1 MAQIGANFPPKSAHG
16 TKFPR
21 DGSADPWDGNRNPRD
36 KSTQASRRAAFP
48 TLKRR
53 RRWPSALTVC
63 HIAHKAS
70 PAEQCPPRKTRFI
83 APVATRRPTTG
94 GKCRGGPAPR
104 ARGIR
109 HSLRPPPPTTLAG
122 SEARVPVVCP
132 SQHERPSPPRR
143 TKRSLRRGAIPGVHT
158 AGRPT
163 AREECRCEASP
174 RTLSGA
180 GNGAPPIQP
189 RRTGGLEEAKLSV
202 AVGGAKR
209 NPRYVRK

>member
-16 TKFPR
+16 TKFSR
-21 DGSADPWDGNRNPRD
+21 DGSADPWDGNRNPWD
-36 KSTQASRRAAFP
+36 GSTQQPHHAAFP
-48 TLKRR
+48 TLKHRR
-53 RRWPSALTVC
+53 TPPSALTVC

-132 SQHERPSPPRR
+132 SQHERPRRGQAISSRGWSGAEPAVQTHPTHIASKRRLCHLPPR
-143 TKRSLRRGAIPGVHT
+143 A
-158 AGRPT
+158 
-163 AREECRCEASP
+163 
-174 RTLSGA
+174 
-180 GNGAPPIQP
+180 
-189 RRTGGLEEAKLSV
+189 
-202 AVGGAKR
+202 
-209 NPRYVRK
+209 